1 MISIKD
7 PNCHKRKCV
16 HYMWMKGFVEEE
28 EVFARHICT
37 AFPDGI
43 PDIISYGDEKHLK
56 PLKNQGNNIVY
67 KEAEE

>member
-1 MISIKD
+1 MTHIEE

-16 HYMWMKGFVEEE
+16 HYNWMKAFVEEK

-56 PLKNQGNNIVY
+56 PLKNQGNDIIY
-67 KEAEE
+67 KKAKE

>member
-1 MISIKD
+1 MTSIGE

-16 HYMWMKGFVEEE
+16 YYMWMKGFIEEE
-28 EVFARHICT
+28 RISARHICA

-56 PLKNQGNNIVY
+56 FLKNQGNGIVY
-67 KEAEE
+67 ER